1 MRNERLLKK
10 RSEKYGMHRKRG
22 EIEIEVYWEL
32 RMTIKID
39 WRE

>member
-22 EIEIEVYWEL
+22 EIEIEVYWDE
-32 RMTIKID
+32 RCIGN
-39 WRE
+39 